1 MGFEVVT
8 RNGHTVAA
16 LGHSHACSR
25 GTRASVKRF
34 SQLPFTLPCPPS
46 HQSQTVGFCPAEAAV
61 IPICRESLGRRL
73 EVTTPPRE
81 RWRSRDFAELFQPQG
96 LLSFGCT
103 RLVLAL
109 EGGPSFGN
117 FGSIPGDEHDR
128 PSEGSVP
135 GTSFSAPSAQYHA
148 ALGPK
153 VARGAGVGPQPRAM
167 SLSRR

>member
-1 MGFEVVT
+1 MPHGGSTGSFPCVLK
-8 RNGHTVAA
+8 GHPG
-16 LGHSHACSR
+16 L
-25 GTRASVKRF
+25 VKLVF
-34 SQLPFTLPCPPS
+34 SQLPFTLPCPAS

-61 IPICRESLGRRL
+61 IPICGESLGRRL

-81 RWRSRDFAELFQPQG
+81 RWRSHDFSELFQLQG
-96 LLSFGCT
+96 LLSFGCN

-109 EGGPSFGN
+109 DCGPSFGDC
-117 FGSIPGDEHDR
+117 GSIPGDEHDR

-153 VARGAGVGPQPRAM
+153 VARGAGMGPQPRSM
-167 SLSRR
+167 SPSRR